1 MSFDFDIS
9 VRIKDKQTGD
19 IISGPKVIPAP
30 ASDYDGYKTICWW
43 NSSMFS
49 DLPPAICR
57 IVSKYTGKQ
66 YPLEEGAE
74 GNAIVFVPRA
84 AMREICSY
92 IYSRCCVLDSDLNTE
107 EKDWLWR
114 DGYEV
119 TNIDRVEKL
128 RDLLSSL
135 DYVDHRNQSCE
146 IEEDYIGDPQKRE
159 EFKSNPQ
166 GYEFE
171 FMLDYHYCRPR
182 NN

>member
-1 MSFDFDIS
+1 MKLQAYDSLFHYS
-9 VRIKDKQTGD
+9 LLHQSRR
-19 IISGPKVIPAP
+19 PAAVP
-30 ASDYDGYKTICWW
+30 GFMQAHAPEGTAQVSRCY
-43 NSSMFS
+43 
-49 DLPPAICR
+49 AACR
-57 IVSKYTGKQ
+57 NV
-66 YPLEEGAE
+66 PD
-74 GNAIVFVPRA
+74 IVFVRIYILPQ
-84 AMREICSY
+84 ILPCVKSVH

-182 NN
+182 KN

>member
-9 VRIKDKQTGD
+9 VRIKDKRTGD

-30 ASDYDGYKTICWW
+30 ASDYDGYEEICSW
-43 NSSMFS
+43 NSSIFL
-49 DLPPAICR
+49 DLPPAICS
-57 IVSKYTGKQ
+57 IVSKYTEKQ

-74 GNAIVFVPRA
+74 GNATVFVPRA

-92 IYSRCCVLDSDLNTE
+92 IYSRCCVLDSELNTE

-146 IEEDYIGDPQKRE
+146 IEDDYIGDLRKRE

-171 FMLDYHYCRPR
+171 FMIDYHYCRPR
-182 NN
+182 